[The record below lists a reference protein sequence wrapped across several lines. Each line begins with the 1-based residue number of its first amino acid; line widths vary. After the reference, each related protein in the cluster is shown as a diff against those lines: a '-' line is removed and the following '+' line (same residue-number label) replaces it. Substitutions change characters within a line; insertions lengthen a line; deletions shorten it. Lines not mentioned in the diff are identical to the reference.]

1 MVRLAALFAVLATL
15 AGCRSSSQTFE
26 NPFLGRTTV
35 APPGTAVPGTL
46 PGAYDPSAPTAPP
59 FDPNAAA
66 PTAAPPATL
75 VPAGAAPAGAAPAG
89 LPQYEPAGG
98 FNYRQTQAAPP
109 VTTQYGAPGAVAAP
123 PPPAFQPQVITSP
136 SGARW
141 GSPSAATAVSPIAAG
156 VAQHDSSTG
165 QLSQASAVLPTD
177 RRTAAP
183 ANAAFARDS
192 ADSSGAASS
201 GQGLAEPGRLPVDE
215 NSVDIMALPPA
226 SAARQAN
233 RPNSGVERTSYLRAA
248 DPADTLAGDEAS
260 AARPDDDWAV
270 KVISS
275 PAPAKPTRPANH
287 ASYGHDPNYGW
298 LKGRLEYSNI
308 DRRWKLRYIPIDGE
322 TDSHGGS
329 VVLADSELLTGFA
342 SGDFIAVQ
350 GKLGGRS
357 STAFAP
363 DYEVTRIKRLDP

>member
-226 SAARQAN
+226 SAAKQAN

-248 DPADTLAGDEAS
+248 DPA
-260 AARPDDDWAV
+260 
-270 KVISS
+270 
-275 PAPAKPTRPANH
+275 KPTRPANH
-287 ASYGHDPNYGW
+287 ASYGHDPDYAW